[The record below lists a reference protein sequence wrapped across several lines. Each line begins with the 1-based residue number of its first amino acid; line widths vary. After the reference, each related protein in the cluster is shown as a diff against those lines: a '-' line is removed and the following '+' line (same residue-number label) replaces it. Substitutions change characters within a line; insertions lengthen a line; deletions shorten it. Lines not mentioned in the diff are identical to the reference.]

1 MERPV
6 KAGVW
11 ENRVSMEAKNGGKAK
26 LTRKIDRAIIVPSSF
41 DFKVFSVQF
50 KLFHLFPNACSR

>member
-6 KAGVW
+6 KAGAW
-11 ENRVSMEAKNGGKAK
+11 ENRVSVEAKNGGKAK
-26 LTRKIDRAIIVPSSF
+26 LTRRLDRAIIVPSSGN
-41 DFKVFSVQF
+41 FKVFGVQF